1 MGKNDVE
8 KSSSNAQVAMT
19 PPLAPIA
26 TAGGT
31 GSALFVI
38 NLCASI
44 APVRLDGNNIP
55 GLENYRLYQ
64 VARNEDGRTR
74 HRLRLGFFT
83 SESHAE
89 SVLTVVRQQYPTAFT
104 ACLCEED
111 RRFARGYLPET
122 AAAPHRPLAAV
133 VAPAPTAQPRAA
145 VVQQKPVAVP
155 AKPAAPAAATKQTTP
170 AKQTPAAAKTVSAPQ
185 SETIELTWEPE
196 TSQAAPTAASAT
208 AATKQ
213 SATVST
219 DGLDEF
225 TWEPPSLTPAADAA
239 IAKTT
244 SVSLAKATI
253 SAEKAASD
261 TARHPALKPAPKSAA
276 KTPPAAA
283 KPAAPVAAKAA
294 APVAKP
300 AVPVAK
306 PAAPIAKP
314 AVPVAKPAVPVA
326 KPAVPVAKPAAT
338 TTAKPATPPAKLAA
352 KPALDTATS
361 MRVRAPDLTISD
373 PPAAPVAAQR
383 TAPTEPFHVG
393 KGVQFTDIGISLE
406 AESAPRR
413 ATPSQPSATQATK
426 AGAVHPKA
434 DKASTAAKPIATPA
448 AKIPE
453 KIAKP
458 AHAPMAAKPA
468 TPALPPIRITGAPTA
483 QPPELDSTQ
492 TIRALT
498 SSEMEDAAQEKWF
511 AVVLAVSEQPVNL
524 DAMPRLDIFEAYR
537 LYSVATAGSG
547 KIVHSLRLGFFK
559 EAVSAEA
566 VSGYLKTFFGS
577 PTIMRISVAE
587 HARFKDPP
595 SAKQPTAAAH
605 EGKVVEFNHART
617 ARPVVPTVT
626 MEVSPGVD
634 PAATGSFRP
643 LDTGSFKI
651 GATGMHKALTTGS
664 YKALATGTHRALNGA
679 AKSAG
684 PHVKHGRSKN
694 GSTGKYKALP
704 PVEKR
709 SLAEQLLD
717 EAREVELSESGIR
730 KLPKND
736 SLLSRMFGK
745 LTK

>member
-8 KSSSNAQVAMT
+8 KSTSNAQVAVT

-122 AAAPHRPLAAV
+122 AAAPHRPVAAV
-133 VAPAPTAQPRAA
+133 VAPAPAAQPKAA
-145 VVQQKPVAVP
+145 VVQQKPVLLFLRSLLP
-155 AKPAAPAAATKQTTP
+155 PRRRRPSTRRPRNKRPLRRRQPTAAE
-170 AKQTPAAAKTVSAPQ
+170 

-196 TSQAAPTAASAT
+196 TSQAAPKAASAT

-213 SATVST
+213 SATAST

-253 SAEKAASD
+253 AAEKGTSD
-261 TARHPALKPAPKSAA
+261 TARHPALKLAPKSAA

-306 PAAPIAKP
+306 PAAP
-314 AVPVAKPAVPVA
+314 VA

-352 KPALDTATS
+352 KPAVDTAAS

-373 PPAAPVAAQR
+373 PPAAPVDSPAHSADR
-383 TAPTEPFHVG
+383 TV
-393 KGVQFTDIGISLE
+393 
-406 AESAPRR
+406 PRR
-413 ATPSQPSATQATK
+413 Q
-426 AGAVHPKA
+426 GRAVH
-434 DKASTAAKPIATPA
+434 
-448 AKIPE
+448 
-453 KIAKP
+453 
-458 AHAPMAAKPA
+458 
-468 TPALPPIRITGAPTA
+468 
-483 QPPELDSTQ
+483 
-492 TIRALT
+492 
-498 SSEMEDAAQEKWF
+498 
-511 AVVLAVSEQPVNL
+511 
-524 DAMPRLDIFEAYR
+524 
-537 LYSVATAGSG
+537 
-547 KIVHSLRLGFFK
+547 
-559 EAVSAEA
+559 
-566 VSGYLKTFFGS
+566 
-577 PTIMRISVAE
+577 
-587 HARFKDPP
+587 
-595 SAKQPTAAAH
+595 
-605 EGKVVEFNHART
+605 
-617 ARPVVPTVT
+617 
-626 MEVSPGVD
+626 
-634 PAATGSFRP
+634 
-643 LDTGSFKI
+643 
-651 GATGMHKALTTGS
+651 
-664 YKALATGTHRALNGA
+664 
-679 AKSAG
+679 
-684 PHVKHGRSKN
+684 
-694 GSTGKYKALP
+694 
-704 PVEKR
+704 
-709 SLAEQLLD
+709 
-717 EAREVELSESGIR
+717 
-730 KLPKND
+730 
-736 SLLSRMFGK
+736 
-745 LTK
+745 